1 MTAAAPQ
8 RDLDR
13 KRTEAWVAYS
23 ESLRDLD
30 GRDYEDA
37 ERASWDE
44 LQTALALIEGD
55 RGPPSGS

>member
-13 KRTEAWVAYS
+13 KRAEAWIAYS
-23 ESLRDLD
+23 ASLRDLA

-37 ERASWDE
+37 ERTSWEE
-44 LQTALALIEGD
+44 LQASLALIDGD
-55 RGPPSGS
+55 GAPPGGT

>member
-1 MTAAAPQ
+1 MTAAAPH

-13 KRTEAWVAYS
+13 KRAEAWIAYS

-44 LQTALALIEGD
+44 LQATLALIEGD
-55 RGPPSGS
+55 RAPPPGS

>member
-13 KRTEAWVAYS
+13 KRAEAWIAYS
-23 ESLRDLD
+23 ESLRDLA
-30 GRDYEDA
+30 GRDYEEA

-44 LQTALALIEGD
+44 LQATLALIDGD
-55 RGPPSGS
+55 GAAPGGT

>member
-13 KRTEAWVAYS
+13 KRAEAWIAYS
-23 ESLRDLD
+23 ESLRDLA

-37 ERASWDE
+37 ERTSWDE
-44 LQTALALIEGD
+44 LQSALALIEGD
-55 RGPPSGS
+55 RAPPAGG

>member
-13 KRTEAWVAYS
+13 KRAEAWIAYS

-30 GRDYEDA
+30 GREYEQS

-44 LQTALALIEGD
+44 LQATLALIDGD
-55 RGPPSGS
+55 GAPPTGR